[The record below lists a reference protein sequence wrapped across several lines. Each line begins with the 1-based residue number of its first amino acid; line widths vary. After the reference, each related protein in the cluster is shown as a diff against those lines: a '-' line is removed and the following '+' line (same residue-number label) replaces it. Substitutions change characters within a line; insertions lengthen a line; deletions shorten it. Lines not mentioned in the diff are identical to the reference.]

1 MSLRPQ
7 PKGLGSAKSQAAAP
21 GPRLTR
27 RECEVMHWV
36 IEGKRDREIATILGI
51 SRRTVEKHVCHILE
65 KLGVETRTAAA
76 NECIRLSRTSETSS
90 PLATSSL
97 PNLLARFNGDGLCHH
112 RISDEK

>member
-7 PKGLGSAKSQAAAP
+7 SKGSPKGDSQAPAT

-76 NECIRLSRTSETSS
+76 NECRNTEPDVRSIF
-90 PLATSSL
+90 AACDF
-97 PNLLARFNGDGLCHH
+97 LARESSAAFL
-112 RISDEK
+112 RQRSAPPSDLG